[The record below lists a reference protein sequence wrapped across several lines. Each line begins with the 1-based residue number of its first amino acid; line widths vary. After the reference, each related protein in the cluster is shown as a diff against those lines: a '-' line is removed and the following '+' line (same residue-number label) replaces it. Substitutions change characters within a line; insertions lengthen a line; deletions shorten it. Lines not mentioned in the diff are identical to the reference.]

1 MNRLKLMKSISQIWD
16 HLSYLGKYRVVEEG
30 GKRKGRKGQGQGQG
44 QGQAQDQNKVRTY
57 SPIA

>member
-1 MNRLKLMKSISQIWD
+1 MSKLKLMKSISQIWD

-30 GKRKGRKGQGQGQG
+30 GKRKGRKGQGQ
-44 QGQAQDQNKVRTY
+44 AQDQNKVRTY

>member
-1 MNRLKLMKSISQIWD
+1 MSRLKLMKSISQIWD
-16 HLSYLGKYRVVEEG
+16 HLSYLGKYRLVEEG
-30 GKRKGRKGQGQGQG
+30 GKRKGRKGQG

>member
-1 MNRLKLMKSISQIWD
+1 MSRLKLMKSISQIWD
-16 HLSYLGKYRVVEEG
+16 HLSYLGNYRLVEEG
-30 GKRKGRKGQGQGQG
+30 GKRKGRKGQG